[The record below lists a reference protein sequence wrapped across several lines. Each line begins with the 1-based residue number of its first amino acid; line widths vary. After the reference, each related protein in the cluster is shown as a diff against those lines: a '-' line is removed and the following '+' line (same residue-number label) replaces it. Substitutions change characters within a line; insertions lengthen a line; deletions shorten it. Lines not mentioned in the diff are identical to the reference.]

1 MGART
6 KGETFISRPPGQ
18 LEGGGGGGV
27 HSWTT
32 RPVPGGGW
40 GRLKRRGRSSFQD
53 HQDVQGGGREGKK
66 FIPGPPGCTGW
77 ASAKGK
83 SSFRDHQACTGGES
97 EGEKFIP
104 RPPGL
109 YRGRERRGEVH
120 SETTRPASPRHTAR
134 GDGVKANKKGVPARS
149 LPPSPRHA
157 LFMTGLPAAPDKI
170 MLQ

>member
-1 MGART
+1 MYRGAGA
-6 KGETFISRPPGQ
+6 K
-18 LEGGGGGGV
+18 
-27 HSWTT
+27 
-32 RPVPGGGW
+32 
-40 GRLKRRGRSSFQD
+40 GRSSFRD
-53 HQDVQGGGREGKK
+53 HQAVQGG
-66 FIPGPPGCTGW
+66 
-77 ASAKGK
+77 ASAKGR